1 MIDDKLSS
9 NFESGSDE
17 PAAEANPLIKKF
29 QKRINIS
36 TKKWKSDFQAIKAAR
51 DYVKGRSTKMSD
63 IIGPDGNQMASSQ
76 THNANIVY
84 ATLQGLMPHLY
95 AKNPEVTVRPTTQ
108 VEPETTDYERA
119 GMFADT
125 LEIIVN
131 RSINDADLKRTAKQ
145 AIRDVQ
151 TSRVAIVKVTY
162 QTDFF
167 RDPLVYQRIE
177 DLQKKLAE
185 VRGKS
190 QKMEDPDLTKE
201 DLEAE
206 EQLMEQ
212 QVKAL
217 ESQVEVVRA
226 EQLVV
231 DPIPIDDFRIDPNI
245 DNLLRYRE
253 ANWMAHASWLDPD
266 DVQDTFGITSEE
278 LKKLN
283 KYQRNASGIP
293 ERMGHELASDIT
305 TSSNDENTD
314 VAEVILV
321 WELWD
326 RKSSSM
332 YTWAE
337 GGEQWLRPPH
347 MPETMG
353 QRWYPFFLLGF
364 NWMDSSVEFP
374 TSDVELLENLG
385 REYDSIRRQGFEHRK
400 LSKPHFIAD
409 KSRIGSREDIE
420 SFSISTLGEVTLVNS
435 AGADPN
441 SLFRPADSPPY
452 NPQIYDTTNIRSDI
466 EWQSGFGDAQRGAVM
481 RAKTATEANIQNQG
495 LGSRVD
501 EKRDS
506 VEDWITDIAK
516 FSAEVLIQNMSLER
530 AQRIAGPKAFWP
542 QVSKEELFTMVEVD
556 IRAGSTGKPDQQQDL
571 AQWMEVLP
579 LLMQLSQQAL
589 QMRGAGVPDKENPSI
604 QLIMETF
611 KRLDERISIEKFLG
625 GVPQDGQDVDPGRG
639 QVGPDGATPQEAQ
652 TAEQEA
658 QNRANGGQGGQQGA
672 DPGMQEQQA
681 MQEQQ
686 MAQQQQAQ
694 EQEAMARKGQQEE
707 QKAQLDMAKGQ
718 MDLQQQELEL
728 KSKQL
733 ELEIRQM
740 EAMLTK
746 ASIEQK
752 GDIEAELAALQ
763 MQKLQSDIDL
773 KDAQIEKTKKDMNR
787 PQGQATH

>member
-1 MIDDKLSS
+1 M
-9 NFESGSDE
+9 
-17 PAAEANPLIKKF
+17 
-29 QKRINIS
+29 
-36 TKKWKSDFQAIKAAR
+36 T
-51 DYVKGRSTKMSD
+51 
-63 IIGPDGNQMASSQ
+63 
-76 THNANIVY
+76 
-84 ATLQGLMPHLY
+84 
-95 AKNPEVTVRPTTQ
+95 
-108 VEPETTDYERA
+108 
-119 GMFADT
+119 
-125 LEIIVN
+125 
-131 RSINDADLKRTAKQ
+131 
-145 AIRDVQ
+145 
-151 TSRVAIVKVTY
+151 
-162 QTDFF
+162 
-167 RDPLVYQRIE
+167 
-177 DLQKKLAE
+177 
-185 VRGKS
+185 
-190 QKMEDPDLTKE
+190 
-201 DLEAE
+201 
-206 EQLMEQ
+206 
-212 QVKAL
+212 
-217 ESQVEVVRA
+217 
-226 EQLVV
+226 
-231 DPIPIDDFRIDPNI
+231 
-245 DNLLRYRE
+245 
-253 ANWMAHASWLDPD
+253 
-266 DVQDTFGITSEE
+266 
-278 LKKLN
+278 
-283 KYQRNASGIP
+283 
-293 ERMGHELASDIT
+293 
-305 TSSNDENTD
+305 
-314 VAEVILV
+314 
-321 WELWD
+321 
-326 RKSSSM
+326 
-332 YTWAE
+332 
-337 GGEQWLRPPH
+337 
-347 MPETMG
+347 
-353 QRWYPFFLLGF
+353 
-364 NWMDSSVEFP
+364 
-374 TSDVELLENLG
+374 
-385 REYDSIRRQGFEHRK
+385 
-400 LSKPHFIAD
+400 
-409 KSRIGSREDIE
+409 
-420 SFSISTLGEVTLVNS
+420 
-435 AGADPN
+435 
-441 SLFRPADSPPY
+441 
-452 NPQIYDTTNIRSDI
+452 
-466 EWQSGFGDAQRGAVM
+466 
-481 RAKTATEANIQNQG
+481 
-495 LGSRVD
+495 
-501 EKRDS
+501 
-506 VEDWITDIAK
+506 
-516 FSAEVLIQNMSLER
+516 LER

-718 MDLQQQELEL
+718 MDLQQQQLEL